1 MSSQS
6 GESRSRVPR
15 LLPARSAKASSVPT
29 RRPPR
34 LAPPRDKPPFRDLWW
49 RYVVALLAI
58 AFAIFPAIYIVSA
71 SLDPI
76 PSLAASSLLPTGV
89 TLDNYRTIL
98 SSPEEPY
105 LKWYATTM
113 GIATITA
120 ISTVLLGALAA
131 YAFSR
136 FRFKG
141 RRMGMLSLLLIQMF
155 PQFLAVVAIYLIML
169 EVSDVFPN
177 IGLNTRSGVI
187 LVYLGGALGVNA
199 WLMKGFFDSIPNE
212 LDESARVDGAT
223 PAQIFWGI
231 ILPLGAPVLAV
242 IGLSRSSPRSTSTS
256 SSASCSRIRD
266 KYTLSVGLFNFVN
279 REYGQD
285 WGPFCAGVALM
296 AIPVIIL
303 FLFLQRFIVHGLTRL
318 REGMMRAEPRRS
330 APRRIRAVRP

>member
-1 MSSQS
+1 MTEHS
-6 GESRSRVPR
+6 GDVVLPGTPAPGAALGEGLIRADERSTAIV
-15 LLPARSAKASSVPT
+15 
-29 RRPPR
+29 
-34 LAPPRDKPPFRDLWW
+34 APPRDKPPFRDLWW
-49 RYVVALLAI
+49 RYLVALLAI

-71 SLDPI
+71 SLDTV
-76 PSLAASSLLPTGV
+76 PSLAASSLTPTGL

-98 SSPEEPY
+98 TNSNEPY

-113 GIATITA
+113 LIAAVTA
-120 ISTVLLGALAA
+120 VFTVLLGALAA

-141 RRMGMLSLLLIQMF
+141 RRMGMLALLLIQMF

-169 EVSDVFPN
+169 EVSDIFPA

-187 LVYLGGALGVNA
+187 LVFLGGALGVNT
-199 WLMKGFFDSIPNE
+199 WLMKGFFDSIPRE

-223 PAQIFWGI
+223 PAQIFWGV

-242 IGLSRSSPRSTSTS
+242 IGLFSFIFTINEYIIVSQLLQDP
-256 SSASCSRIRD
+256 D

-279 REYGQD
+279 KEYGQE

-296 AIPVIIL
+296 AIPVLLL
-303 FLFLQRFIVHGLTRL
+303 FLFLQRFIVHGLT
-318 REGMMRAEPRRS
+318 GS
-330 APRRIRAVRP
+330 VKG

>member
-6 GESRSRVPR
+6 GETA
-15 LLPARSAKASSVPT
+15 LPGTTSSAGALGEGLVRAGEET
-29 RRPPR
+29 AT
-34 LAPPRDKPPFRDLWW
+34 LTPPRDKPPFRDLWW

-89 TLDNYRTIL
+89 TLDNYRAIL
-98 SSPEEPY
+98 SSSEEPY
-105 LKWYATTM
+105 LKWYGTTM

-141 RRMGMLSLLLIQMF
+141 RRIGMLSLLLIQMF

-169 EVSDVFPN
+169 EVSDIFPN

-242 IGLSRSSPRSTSTS
+242 IGLLSFISTINEYVIVSQLLQDP
-256 SSASCSRIRD
+256 D

-303 FLFLQRFIVHGLTRL
+303 FLFLQRFIVHGLT
-318 REGMMRAEPRRS
+318 GS
-330 APRRIRAVRP
+330 VKG

>member
-6 GESRSRVPR
+6 GETA
-15 LLPARSAKASSVPT
+15 LPGTTSAAGALGEGLVRAGEET
-29 RRPPR
+29 TA

-49 RYVVALLAI
+49 RYVVAFLAI

-76 PSLAASSLLPTGV
+76 PSLAASSLVPTGV

-98 SSPEEPY
+98 SNEEEPY

-120 ISTVLLGALAA
+120 IFTVLLGALAA

-155 PQFLAVVAIYLIML
+155 PQFLAIVAIYLIML
-169 EVSDVFPN
+169 EISDIFPN

-242 IGLSRSSPRSTSTS
+242 IGLLSFISTINEYVIVSQLLQDP
-256 SSASCSRIRD
+256 D

-303 FLFLQRFIVHGLTRL
+303 FLFLQRFIVHGLT
-318 REGMMRAEPRRS
+318 GS
-330 APRRIRAVRP
+330 VKG

>member
-6 GESRSRVPR
+6 GETA
-15 LLPARSAKASSVPT
+15 LPGTTSAAGALGEGLVRAGEEVGAT
-29 RRPPR
+29 V
-34 LAPPRDKPPFRDLWW
+34 APPRDKPPFRDLWW

-58 AFAIFPAIYIVSA
+58 AFAVFPAIYIVSA

-98 SSPEEPY
+98 SNPEEPY

-113 GIATITA
+113 GIALFTA
-120 ISTVLLGALAA
+120 VLSVLLGAMAA

-141 RRMGMLSLLLIQMF
+141 RRISMLSLLLIQMF
-155 PQFLAVVAIYLIML
+155 PQFLAIVAIYLIML
-169 EVSDVFPN
+169 EVSDIFPM

-187 LVYLGGALGVNA
+187 LVFLGGALGINT
-199 WLMKGFFDSIPNE
+199 WLLKGFFDSIPTE

-242 IGLSRSSPRSTSTS
+242 IGLFSFISTINEYVIVSQLLQDP
-256 SSASCSRIRD
+256 D

-296 AIPVIIL
+296 AIPVVVL
-303 FLFLQRFIVHGLTRL
+303 WLFLQRFVVHGLS
-318 REGMMRAEPRRS
+318 GS
-330 APRRIRAVRP
+330 VKG

>member
-1 MSSQS
+1 MSTGPS
-6 GESRSRVPR
+6 GETALPGTPSAAGALGEGLVRAEEVARAPR
-15 LLPARSAKASSVPT
+15 PART
-29 RRPPR
+29 
-34 LAPPRDKPPFRDLWW
+34 PFRDVWW
-49 RYVVALLAI
+49 RYLVALAAI
-58 AFAIFPAIYIVSA
+58 AFAVFPAIYIVSA

-76 PSLAASSLLPTGV
+76 PSLAASTLFPSGV
-89 TLDNYRTIL
+89 TLDSYRTIL
-98 SSPEEPY
+98 TNSEEPY

-113 GIATITA
+113 GIATVTA
-120 ISTVLLGALAA
+120 FLTVLLGALSA

-169 EVSDVFPN
+169 EVSDIFPN

-223 PAQIFWGI
+223 PAQVFWGI

-242 IGLSRSSPRSTSTS
+242 IGLLSFISTINEYVIVSQLLQDP
-256 SSASCSRIRD
+256 D
-266 KYTLSVGLFNFVN
+266 KYTLSIGLFNFVN

-296 AIPVIIL
+296 AIPVILL
-303 FLFLQRFIVHGLTRL
+303 FLFLQRFIVHGLT
-318 REGMMRAEPRRS
+318 GS
-330 APRRIRAVRP
+330 VKG